1 MDTHRLRIRESRT
14 RGVSAPARVVREL
27 KDSEI
32 AQLRESAAVYVAN
45 ARRYKRG
52 FAPAGDAIRTVK
64 V

>member
-1 MDTHRLRIRESRT
+1 
-14 RGVSAPARVVREL
+14 L